1 MKKIVTM
8 FFIATVSS
16 QCFSSSFISK
26 AFNVS
31 SDINKNN
38 FFSNT
43 AKILL
48 SENYL
53 TLDFD
58 KKTGAFFSKEI
69 TMSIKTD
76 IPNSSNINKYKIIMS
91 DNESSCYDVD
101 DNIVFNDISI
111 VSIDGNR
118 LDKYDE
124 LYFTEFN
131 GSGEYKESTHNLN
144 LSFKKLP
151 NSVYKCKG
159 SSLFTMEFD
168 I

>member
-1 MKKIVTM
+1 MKKIVVI
-8 FFIATVSS
+8 FFITIVST
-16 QCFSSSFISK
+16 QCFSSGIYKSFSI
-26 AFNVS
+26 NTN
-31 SDINKNN
+31 INKNN

-48 SENYL
+48 SDNYL
-53 TLDFD
+53 TLNFD
-58 KKTGAFFSKEI
+58 GKTGAFFSKKI

-91 DNESSCYDVD
+91 DNESSCYDID
-101 DNIVFNDISI
+101 DNIVFDDISI
-111 VSIDGNR
+111 VSIDGHK

-124 LYFTEFN
+124 LSFSEFN
-131 GSGEYKESTHNLN
+131 NESDYKESTHNLDI
-144 LSFKKLP
+144 SFKKLP
-151 NSVYKCKG
+151 SSVYKCKG

>member
-1 MKKIVTM
+1 MKKIVVI
-8 FFIATVSS
+8 FFITIVST
-16 QCFSSSFISK
+16 QCFSSGIYKS
-26 AFNVS
+26 FNVS

-91 DNESSCYDVD
+91 DNESSCYDID
-101 DNIVFNDISI
+101 DNIVFSDISI

-118 LDKYDE
+118 VDKYDE

-131 GSGEYKESTHNLN
+131 SNGEYKESTHNLN